1 MQKNQVLDFNMCQ
14 QSENNWVVMSFPG
27 FSVSEVDFGEM

>member
-14 QSENNWVVMSFPG
+14 QSENNWVVCFPG